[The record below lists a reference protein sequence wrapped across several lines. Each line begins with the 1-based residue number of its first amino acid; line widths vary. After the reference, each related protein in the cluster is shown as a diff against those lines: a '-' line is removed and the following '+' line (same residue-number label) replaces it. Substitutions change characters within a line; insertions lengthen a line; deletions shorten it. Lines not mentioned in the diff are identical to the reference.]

1 MLPSVI
7 VCDDSR
13 FARQQLIRSLPAG
26 LAHNLAV
33 ASHGEEALHLLRQ
46 GLGDLLFLDLNMP
59 GLDGYQV
66 LEAIRAEQLQTMVIV
81 VSGDIQQQAHERIL
95 QLGALA
101 FLRKPLA
108 SQELLEVLGR
118 YGLYDASAVPAHSA
132 PFQPDE
138 PSANFQESLQEMVN
152 IAMGQAARQLADLL
166 NLFIHLPIPQVRL
179 LSGHGLQQQ
188 LQTWLADEGDM
199 VISQGFAGASITGET
214 LIHVPERDVLRIAPL
229 LGLHD
234 DPDDTHQSLLME
246 LASMLS
252 GTLLRGLSDLLGLRF
267 SRSHASRIASA
278 DTGQINPLALS
289 GQALAV
295 SLAYTIPAHQIRCT
309 LLLLFTEASVLPM
322 QRRLSLING

>member
-33 ASHGEEALHLLRQ
+33 ASHGEEALSLLRQ

-81 VSGDIQQQAHERIL
+81 VSGDIQQQAHDRIL
-95 QLGALA
+95 HLGALA

-108 SQELLEVLGR
+108 KPELLEVLAR
-118 YGLYDASAVPAHSA
+118 YGLYDAAAAPAHNA
-132 PFQPDE
+132 LFQPDE
-138 PSANFQESLQEMVN
+138 PSASFQESLQEMVN

-179 LSGHGLQQQ
+179 LSGQGVQQQ
-188 LQTWLADEGDM
+188 LQTWLTDEEDM
-199 VISQGFAGASITGET
+199 VISQGFVGASITGET
-214 LIHVPERDVLRIAPL
+214 LLHVQAKDVQRIAPL

-234 DPDDTHQSLLME
+234 DPTDTDQSLLME
-246 LASMLS
+246 LGSMLS
-252 GTLLRGLSDLLGLRF
+252 GTLMRGLSDLLGLRF
-267 SRSHASRIASA
+267 SRGHASRIAAA
-278 DTGQINPLALS
+278 DSGLINPLALS
-289 GQALAV
+289 GQALTV

-309 LLLLFTEASVLPM
+309 LMLLFTEASVLPL